1 MLNCSL
7 LRLRE
12 GVLAQAREN
21 RIACCICFRRPNV
34 ISSFYK
40 EALNGKP
47 QWFLRG
53 PSAFK
58 CRLVWVFPVAE
69 WIRRGFGGR
78 TATSSQQTSFW
89 LVFTRRKNSRR
100 GFGMLVVVAVPHTVQ
115 ESSCKWVPG
124 TRALWTEGPNW
135 KHQLAERLAHQ
146 STRRNVELRFSIL
159 PNTFC

>member
-89 LVFTRRKNSRR
+89 LVFTRRNNSSR
-100 GFGMLVVVAVPHTVQ
+100 GFGMLAVVAVPHTV
-115 ESSCKWVPG
+115 
-124 TRALWTEGPNW
+124 
-135 KHQLAERLAHQ
+135 
-146 STRRNVELRFSIL
+146 RRNARVSHTKSLQGGGNSDEYNQACPFMQCLRGICRNFSG
-159 PNTFC
+159 